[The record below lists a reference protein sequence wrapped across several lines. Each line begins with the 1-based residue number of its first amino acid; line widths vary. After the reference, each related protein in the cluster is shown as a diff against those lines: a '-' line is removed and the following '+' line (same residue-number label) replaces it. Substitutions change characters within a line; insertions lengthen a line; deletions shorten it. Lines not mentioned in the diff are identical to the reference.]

1 MYVEVEK
8 NLHRF
13 LPAVL
18 FLEMIFENF
27 AKCYF
32 LICIADKGQQDP
44 KGPQDIGVEVE
55 PKSKPLPNVE
65 RPFRPCKLPQLLL
78 AKFFFVKTGNCNYRS
93 GYDRSVYHKYIQV
106 CIINSR
112 Y

>member
-1 MYVEVEK
+1 
-8 NLHRF
+8 
-13 LPAVL
+13 
-18 FLEMIFENF
+18 MIFENF

-78 AKFFFVKTGNCNYRS
+78 AKFFLSRPVIVITGQDMTGQYIIS
-93 GYDRSVYHKYIQV
+93 IYKYAL
-106 CIINSR
+106 
-112 Y
+112 